1 MRMSKLFSQTLKST
15 PADLEADS
23 HKLLLRAG
31 FIRQHAAGIFSYL
44 PLARR
49 SMRKIEQI
57 MKEEIEGIGG
67 QEVTM
72 PVVQPA
78 ELWQET
84 GRWSTIGSEM
94 GRFKDKN
101 QRDMVLAMTHEE
113 AVSDLV
119 RGEIRSYKQLP
130 QLIYHIQTKWRD
142 DPRPRAGLIRVRE
155 FTMLDSYSLDKDWE
169 GLETQYQAHYSAY
182 ERIFKRCGLPV
193 RSVKSDTGMMG
204 GKIAHEF
211 MYLSPI
217 GEDTLVLCNQ
227 CGYAANRQTAKFRR
241 PENTYESPQS
251 IQKVA
256 TPHTTTIADLADY
269 LQIPA
274 EKTAKAVFF
283 MAQQPGREN
292 LLFVFVIVRGDM
304 DVNETKLMN
313 ILGATDLR
321 PATDDEI
328 KNTGAV
334 PGYASPIGLQLNQ
347 DVIILVDELIT
358 NSANLAAGANEEG
371 YHFINTN
378 YGRDYT
384 ANIVCDVVNV
394 REGDACPDCG
404 SPIILKRGVEVGN
417 IFQLGTRYSEAM
429 NCVFQNEL
437 GSNLPVIMGSYGI
450 GVGRL
455 LACVAEEHHDDH
467 GLNWPIT
474 VAPYQVYLVVLP
486 GKSLDV
492 IPVAETV
499 YKDLM
504 DAGVEVLFDDR
515 NDSPGIKFN
524 DADLIG
530 CPIRLTIG
538 ERSLKLGGVEL
549 KFRDGDEIK
558 NIPVEQIVSVIKD
571 EITKLFTIRM

>member
-84 GRWSTIGSEM
+84 GRWSSIGSEM

-155 FTMLDSYSLDKDWE
+155 FTMLDSYSFDKDWE

-193 RSVKSDTGMMG
+193 GSVKSDTGMMG

-217 GEDTLVLCNQ
+217 GEDTLVLCGQ

-241 PENTYESPQS
+241 PKNITEPLKNL
-251 IQKVA
+251 QKVA
-256 TPHTTTIADLADY
+256 TPHTTTILDLADY

-283 MAQQPGREN
+283 MAQQPSREK

-304 DVNETKLMN
+304 DVNETKLLN

-328 KNTGAV
+328 NKTGAV
-334 PGYASPIGLQLNQ
+334 AGYASPIGLRFNE
-347 DVIILVDELIT
+347 DIIVVVDELIID
-358 NSANLAAGANEEG
+358 SANLVAGSNEDG

-378 YGRDYT
+378 YGRDYS
-384 ANIVCDVVNV
+384 ANMVGDVVNV

-404 SPIILKRGVEVGN
+404 SPIVLKRGIEVGN

-429 NCVFQNEL
+429 KCVFQNEL
-437 GSNLPVIMGSYGI
+437 GVNLPVIMGSYGI

-467 GLNWPIT
+467 GLIWPIT
-474 VAPYQVYLVVLP
+474 IAPYQVSLIVLP

-492 IPVAETV
+492 LPVAEKT
-499 YKDLM
+499 YENLM

-524 DADLIG
+524 DTDLIG

-538 ERSLKLGGVEL
+538 ERSLKQGGMEL
-549 KFRDGDEIK
+549 KLRHEDEIK
-558 NIPVEQIVSVIKD
+558 IIPVEQVVTVIKD
-571 EITKLFTIRM
+571 EITKLFRL

>member
-15 PADLEADS
+15 PADLDADS

-57 MKEEIEGIGG
+57 MKEEIEEIGG

-72 PVVQPA
+72 PIVQPA

-155 FTMLDSYSLDKDWE
+155 FTMLDSYSLDKDWL
-169 GLETQYQAHYSAY
+169 GLEIQYQAHYSAY
-182 ERIFKRCGLPV
+182 ERIYRRCGLPII
-193 RSVKSDTGMMG
+193 SVKSDTGIMG

-211 MYLSPI
+211 MYLSSI
-217 GEDTLVLCNQ
+217 GEDTLVLCGQ
-227 CGYAANRQTAKFRR
+227 CGYAANRQTAKYRQ
-241 PENTYESPQS
+241 PVNSNEALQN

-256 TPHTTTIADLADY
+256 TPHTTTILDLADY

-274 EKTAKAVFF
+274 KKTAKAVFF
-283 MAQQPGREN
+283 MAQQPTRKK

-304 DVNETKLMN
+304 DVNETKLIN
-313 ILGATDLR
+313 ILGANDIR

-328 KNTGAV
+328 IKTGAV
-334 PGYASPIGLQLNQ
+334 PGYASPIGLQINE
-347 DVIILVDELIT
+347 DVIVVVDEIIT
-358 NSANLAAGANEEG
+358 GSANLAAGANEEG

-378 YGRDYT
+378 YGRDYS
-384 ANIVCDVVNV
+384 ANMVGDVVNV

-404 SPIILKRGVEVGN
+404 SAIDLKRGVEVGN

-437 GSNLPVIMGSYGI
+437 GVNLPVIMGSYGI

-455 LACVAEEHHDDH
+455 LACIAEEHHDDH
-467 GLNWPIT
+467 GLIWPIT
-474 VAPYQVYLVVLP
+474 IAPYQVYLVVLP

-492 IPVAETV
+492 LPVAEKT
-499 YKDLM
+499 YDELT

-538 ERSLKLGGVEL
+538 ERSLKQGVVEL
-549 KFRDGDEIK
+549 KLRHENEIRT
-558 NIPVEQIVSVIKD
+558 IPIEQVVAVIKD
-571 EITKLFTIRM
+571 EITELFRLG

>member
-15 PADLEADS
+15 PADLESES

-78 ELWQET
+78 EIWQET

-142 DPRPRAGLIRVRE
+142 DPRPRAGLIRARE

-169 GLETQYQAHYSAY
+169 GLEIQYQSHFSAY
-182 ERIFKRCGLPV
+182 ERIFRRCGLPII
-193 RSVKSDTGMMG
+193 SVKSDTGMLG
-204 GKIAHEF
+204 GKLAHEF
-211 MYLSPI
+211 IYLSPI
-217 GEDTLVLCNQ
+217 GEDTLVLCNH
-227 CGYAANRQTAKFRR
+227 CGYAANRQTAKFHR
-241 PENTYESPQS
+241 PKNTIEPPQNL
-251 IQKVA
+251 QKVA
-256 TPHTTTIADLADY
+256 TPHTATIADLAGF
-269 LQIPA
+269 LQIPV
-274 EKTAKAVFF
+274 EKSAKAVFY
-283 MAQQPGREN
+283 MAQQPSREK

-321 PATDDEI
+321 SATDDEI

-334 PGYASPIGLQLNQ
+334 PGYASPIGLRFNE
-347 DVIILVDELIT
+347 DVIVVVDELIID
-358 NSANLAAGANEEG
+358 SANLAAGANEEG

-384 ANIVCDVVNV
+384 ANLVGDVVNV

-417 IFQLGTRYSEAM
+417 IFQLGTRYSEAV

-437 GSNLPVIMGSYGI
+437 GLNLPVIMGSYGI

-455 LACVAEEHHDDH
+455 LACIAEEHHDDH
-467 GLNWPIT
+467 GLIWPIT
-474 VAPYQVYLVVLP
+474 IAPYQVYLVVLA
-486 GKSLDV
+486 GKNLD
-492 IPVAETV
+492 ILPIAEKT
-499 YKDLM
+499 YKELT

-538 ERSLKLGGVEL
+538 ERSLKQGGMEVKLRHE
-549 KFRDGDEIK
+549 DEIRT
-558 NIPVEQIVSVIKD
+558 IPVEQTVTLVKD
-571 EITKLFTIRM
+571 AIMKLFTRGM